1 MEEFVAM
8 LMRLR
13 LGLLLEEVADRFAIS
28 PATMSKIFL
37 TWIKVMSKAMKVI
50 FPWPSREQV
59 RKNVHLCPYNKVTPL
74 ASHDCHFCL
83 HLIVIVTAP
92 FQFECILKFLPK
104 RTAGNKSVLYP
115 LVADCMY
122 MLFFSIE
129 YGQFTFVF
137 VLTMIQY

>member
-13 LGLLLEEVADRFAIS
+13 LGLLLEDVADRFAIS

-83 HLIVIVTAP
+83 HLIIIVAAP
-92 FQFECILKFLPK
+92 FQLSAFS
-104 RTAGNKSVLYP
+104 N
-115 LVADCMY
+115 
-122 MLFFSIE
+122 FFQKELLGVSPCYIH
-129 YGQFTFVF
+129 
-137 VLTMIQY
+137 